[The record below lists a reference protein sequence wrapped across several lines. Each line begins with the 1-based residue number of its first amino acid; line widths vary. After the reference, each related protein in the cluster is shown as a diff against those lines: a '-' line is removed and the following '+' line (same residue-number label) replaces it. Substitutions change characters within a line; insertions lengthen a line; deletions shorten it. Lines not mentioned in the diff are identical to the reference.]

1 MWEALAMALYTA
13 LGLSRGLLCTCH
25 TWPGDWSSQG
35 YFGVEDSA
43 TGVRSQLWDT
53 DLMGV

>member
-1 MWEALAMALYTA
+1 MALYTA